1 MLPSGAAMSFFPLP
15 IGFLE
20 NREAWYKTSMLVRRS
35 FFAAA
40 MLVFS
45 NALLAQDVF
54 YQPRLIS
61 FPTED
66 GGTVFAHLYGE
77 GKRGVVLVHGGRFKK
92 ESWREQANQLT
103 KAGFRV
109 LSIDLRG
116 YGQSKGPGQEDIF
129 SAPLHQ
135 DVLAAVRY
143 LRKEGAKSVAVVGG
157 SLGGGAGAD
166 AVTEAKPGEID
177 RLITLGG
184 LMGNKSPE
192 KVNVPLLL
200 IITKNDTSGSGPR
213 LPGVRAAFDKIPLGK
228 KQIVILEGSAHAQ
241 FMFDTDQSEKIM
253 KMIVEFLKG
262 R

>member
-1 MLPSGAAMSFFPLP
+1 ML
-15 IGFLE
+15 I
-20 NREAWYKTSMLVRRS
+20 RS
-35 FFAAA
+35 
-40 MLVFS
+40 L
-45 NALLAQDVF
+45 ALISVLAVTMVAQDVF
-54 YQPRLIS
+54 YQPRLVS

-66 GGTVFAHLYGE
+66 GGTISGHVYGE
-77 GKRGVVLVHGGRFKK
+77 GKSGVVLVHGGRFKK

-143 LRKEGAKSVAVVGG
+143 LRKEGAKTVSVIGG

-177 RLITLGG
+177 RIVTLGG
-184 LMGNKSPE
+184 LMGNKRPE
-192 KVNVPLLL
+192 KLNIPLLL
-200 IITKNDTSGSGPR
+200 IITKDDTSGSGPR
-213 LPGVRAAFDKIPLGK
+213 LPGVQAAFDKVPPGK

-253 KMIVEFLKG
+253 KMIVEFLKEK
-262 R
+262 